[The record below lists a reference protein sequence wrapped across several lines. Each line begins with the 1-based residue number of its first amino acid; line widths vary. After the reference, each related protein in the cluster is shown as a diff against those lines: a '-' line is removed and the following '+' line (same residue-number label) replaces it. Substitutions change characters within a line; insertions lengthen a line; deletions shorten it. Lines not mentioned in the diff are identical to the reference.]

1 MSNSYLS
8 QLRLDV
14 CCISRLPWW
23 RHINHNLEHYFLTG
37 APFMDSVFYPAD
49 VQVSRPL
56 WMEGD
61 RNMSEFF
68 IYAYANFSWY
78 GNPTPKNI
86 LGVHWDMTIKEEI
99 QRYLALNTT
108 ENSTTLWNY
117 RQKECAFWT
126 EYLPS
131 VISYITPTYPPTT
144 EFWWEPES
152 PLQIAFWSINSI
164 CLFLLVMVVVCCLLW
179 RNAKRMSKERY
190 VDAGSLASLK
200 QGLGGDFSGRASPAL
215 SHRSGITG
223 KTMLENHDGV
233 SLKSFQGG
241 ILQPSPSTHSL
252 RSLGLTRLPA
262 PSQPHSRQPSL
273 HGLPA
278 QGPLQGLPGLPL
290 TPAVTPALQH
300 RQMGPPHLSQ
310 PYTINGVAVGPGEIP
325 NGAGPFVNGGLHNT
339 SDDSIRSGQAQ
350 AGPVMFDPRGSQRS
364 QMVAN
369 MGGLDTSLES
379 VGGTRHPQP
388 GVQVLPLQPLSG
400 AARPHTKL
408 VPGRM
413 SGAKSPGPVTRSQGL
428 PARPES
434 RTSSRQNNRSNI
446 IPSTAV

>member
-1 MSNSYLS
+1 
-8 QLRLDV
+8 
-14 CCISRLPWW
+14 
-23 RHINHNLEHYFLTG
+23 
-37 APFMDSVFYPAD
+37 MDSVYYPAD

-56 WMEGD
+56 WTEGD

-126 EYLPS
+126 EYLPN
-131 VISYITPTYPPTT
+131 VIGYITPTYPPTT

-152 PLQIAFWSINSI
+152 PLQIAFWSINSV
-164 CLFLLVMVVVCCLLW
+164 CLFLLVMVVVSCLLW

-200 QGLGGDFSGRASPAL
+200 QYPPDIGGDFSGRASPAL

-223 KTMLENHDGV
+223 KTMLENQDGV

-241 ILQPSPSTHSL
+241 TLQPSPSTHSL
-252 RSLGLTRLPA
+252 RSLGLTRVVP
-262 PSQPHSRQPSL
+262 PPVSQPHSRAGSVMGRPN
-273 HGLPA
+273 GLPA
-278 QGPLQGLPGLPL
+278 QGPLQGMAI
-290 TPAVTPALQH
+290 TPAVTPTPQH
-300 RQMGPPHLSQ
+300 RQLPPQVPQHQQLPLSQ
-310 PYTINGVAVGPGEIP
+310 PYTINGMAVGPGEMP

-339 SDDSIRSGQAQ
+339 SDDSIRSGHSQTNPGQ
-350 AGPVMFDPRGSQRS
+350 VMFDPRGSQRG
-364 QMVAN
+364 QMMMMGN
-369 MGGLDTSLES
+369 MDTSLES
-379 VGGTRHPQP
+379 VGGTRHPP
-388 GVQVLPLQPLSG
+388 GVQVLPLQPLSV
-400 AARPHTKL
+400 ARPHTKL

-413 SGAKSPGPVTRSQGL
+413 GGQKSPGPVTRSQGL

-434 RTSSRQNNRSNI
+434 RTSGRQNNRSNI